1 MAANPIEV
9 RLAHLE
15 GAYEQVDKRLGTIE
29 VRLGDIDRKI
39 DAVFFRLV
47 MLTLGTW
54 VTYMLSVFLVRR

>member
-1 MAANPIEV
+1 MAPNPIEV
-9 RLAHLE
+9 RLAHLG
-15 GAYEQVDKRLGTIE
+15 GAYEQVDKRLSTIE